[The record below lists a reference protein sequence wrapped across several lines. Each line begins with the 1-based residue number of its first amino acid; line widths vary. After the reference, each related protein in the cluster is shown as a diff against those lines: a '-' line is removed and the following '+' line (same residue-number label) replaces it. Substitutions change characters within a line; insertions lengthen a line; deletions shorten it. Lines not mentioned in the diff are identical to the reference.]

1 MQQKGVN
8 CEADEYPPAAFWQG
22 DKYPK
27 QYIRFAPGTQN
38 GGAGSLFK
46 LTFCGFD
53 GQGNLPVQRSDE
65 RYVSDR
71 VVGGLKGRVTHYYAR
86 TTRSA
91 VRIDFDNNVVDP
103 DGIMG
108 LRNNPC
114 WPEVLLEDPGL
125 ASLTD
130 DPYYVSNRDAQRYAK
145 ANYPGLIL
153 SDVLGNHVAQLGF
166 RKRDGNS
173 HALDPDSW
181 VFDEGNTTRS
191 ITDVE
196 LQEELGILRCGSADC
211 HEEMET
217 LGIDT
222 AVVVQPEATG
232 YPQLVPT
239 AVASTTQLTI
249 EVVATPVASASAVS
263 GAGAHGILV
272 QPRATGINALIDSV

>member
-1 MQQKGVN
+1 
-8 CEADEYPPAAFWQG
+8 
-22 DKYPK
+22 
-27 QYIRFAPGTQN
+27 
-38 GGAGSLFK
+38 
-46 LTFCGFD
+46 
-53 GQGNLPVQRSDE
+53 
-65 RYVSDR
+65 
-71 VVGGLKGRVTHYYAR
+71 
-86 TTRSA
+86 
-91 VRIDFDNNVVDP
+91 
-103 DGIMG
+103 
-108 LRNNPC
+108 
-114 WPEVLLEDPGL
+114 
-125 ASLTD
+125 
-130 DPYYVSNRDAQRYAK
+130 
-145 ANYPGLIL
+145 
-153 SDVLGNHVAQLGF
+153 VLGNHVAQPGF

-173 HALDPDSW
+173 HALDPDAW

-232 YPQLVPT
+232 YPQVVPT

-249 EVVATPVASASAVS
+249 EVVATLVASASAVS